1 MNRMREEEMSPGA
14 LQVNDDGT
22 LLLEPQPAQ
31 GTGGLEDTLSRF
43 ADRTNPSETPPR
55 YRLSA
60 PSVWRARRMGLS
72 LETIIQTLETHSGR
86 ELPDKLHSDL
96 TLWSQ
101 QIDRLG
107 LEVDQGRLV
116 LRSANPLVITA
127 VLRHHTLRDL
137 VSEQLDATTAALRA
151 EAYPELIATF
161 DACRY
166 PVLDHV
172 PSDWTPDAA
181 LPVPAPPRWPSSPR
195 TAAPRRVKRRV
206 RRSGIAKTEP
216 AVPLRCQALT
226 QRGRR
231 CKNRVRAP
239 ARYCRV
245 HADRGDP
252 ASPIDSDA
260 VSLLSLPAY
269 LAAFQ
274 DGVALRHEQV
284 ARSRISVLMGVGL
297 GAWGLHHL
305 LTAGL
310 LHGLGWSP
318 SPWIVSGVAWVLS
331 CGVLGRLVAG
341 MGGVQSLGFV
351 GLNLLSMGLD
361 CLHKDGLILH
371 LCFVGLPVL
380 LPLWG
385 LSQAGLSWAWV
396 FVCFPVGLWVG
407 QWVYTFLDAMSG

>member
-1 MNRMREEEMSPGA
+1 MPSGA
-14 LQVNDDGT
+14 LQVHDDGT
-22 LLLEPQPAQ
+22 LLLMPQSAQ
-31 GTGGLEDTLSRF
+31 DTERLEDALSRF
-43 ADRTNPSETPPR
+43 ADCTSPREMPPR

-60 PSVWRARRMGLS
+60 ASVWRARRRGLS

-101 QIDRLG
+101 QIDRLW

-127 VLRHHTLRDL
+127 VVRHRTLRDL
-137 VSEQLDATTAALRA
+137 VTEQLDATTAELRA

-172 PSDWTPDAA
+172 PSGWTPEAA
-181 LPVPAPPRWPSSPR
+181 SPVPAPRRLPTPPR
-195 TAAPRRVKRRV
+195 TTAPPRVKRRS
-206 RRSGIAKTEP
+206 RRSGAAHRDPTISF
-216 AVPLRCQALT
+216 RCQALT

-231 CKNRVRAP
+231 CQNRVRP
-239 ARYCRV
+239 HMRYCGV

-252 ASPIDSDA
+252 AVEIDADA
-260 VSLLSLPAY
+260 LSLLSLPAY

-274 DGVALRHEQV
+274 DGVALRHEQM
-284 ARSRISVLMGVGL
+284 ARSRMGVLMGVGL
-297 GAWGLHHL
+297 GTWLLHHL

-318 SPWIVSGVAWVLS
+318 APWIVSGVALGLS

-341 MGGVQSLGFV
+341 MGVVQSLGFV

-361 CLHKDGLILH
+361 CLHKEGLILH
-371 LCFVGLPVL
+371 LCFVGIPVL

-385 LSQAGLSWAWV
+385 LSQVGLSWAWV
-396 FVCFPVGLWVG
+396 FLCFPVGLLVG
-407 QWVYTFLDAMSG
+407 QLLYAFLDAMSG

>member
-1 MNRMREEEMSPGA
+1 MPSGT

-22 LLLEPQPAQ
+22 LRLTPQPAQ
-31 GTGGLEDTLSRF
+31 DTGGLEDALSQF

-60 PSVWRARRMGLS
+60 ASVWRARRMGLS

-86 ELPDKLHSDL
+86 ELPDKLYSEL

-101 QIDRLG
+101 QIDRLW

-127 VLRHHTLRDL
+127 VVRHRTLRDV

-172 PSDWTPDAA
+172 PSDWTPEAA
-181 LPVPAPPRWPSSPR
+181 SPVSVPRRWPTPPR
-195 TAAPRRVKRRV
+195 TAAIPRVKRRS
-206 RRSGIAKTEP
+206 RRSAAARRDPTSS
-216 AVPLRCQALT
+216 LRCQALT

-231 CKNRVRAP
+231 CQNRVRPP

-252 ASPIDSDA
+252 AVEIDADA
-260 VSLLSLPAY
+260 LSLLSLPAY

-274 DGVALRHEQV
+274 DGVALRHEQM
-284 ARSRISVLMGVGL
+284 ARSRISVLMGVSL
-297 GAWGLHHL
+297 GAWLLHHL

-310 LHGLGWSP
+310 RHGLGWSP
-318 SPWIVSGVAWVLS
+318 APWLVSGVALGLS

-341 MGGVQSLGFV
+341 MGGAQSLGFV
-351 GLNLLSMGLD
+351 GLNLLSIGLD
-361 CLHKDGLILH
+361 CLHKEGLILH
-371 LCFVGLPVL
+371 LCFVGIPVL

-385 LSQAGLSWAWV
+385 LSWVGLSWAWV
-396 FVCFPVGLWVG
+396 FLCFPVGLLVG
-407 QWVYTFLDAMSG
+407 QLLYAFLDAMSG